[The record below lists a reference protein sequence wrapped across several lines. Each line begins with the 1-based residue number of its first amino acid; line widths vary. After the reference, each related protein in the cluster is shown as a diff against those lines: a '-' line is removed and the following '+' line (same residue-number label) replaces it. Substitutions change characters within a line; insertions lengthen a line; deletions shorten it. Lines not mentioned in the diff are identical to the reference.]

1 MSHRAT
7 PRCYLM
13 CRPTYFDVTD
23 SETPWMDPDEPVNTA
38 EAVSQWERLRDRLR
52 GLGHTVEE
60 LPARPG
66 LPDMV
71 FSANGA
77 TVIDGRVLG
86 ARFSY
91 RSRAP
96 ETAAHRAWFLS
107 HGVAFH
113 EPEHT
118 NEGEGDYAV
127 TASHLLA
134 GYGFRTPLAAHAEA
148 QEFFGRPVLSLELV
162 DPRYYH
168 LDTALTVLDRAADEI
183 AYHPDAFAPAS
194 RAKLRQIFPDAL
206 QASASDAAALGLNAV
221 SDGLHVLLPHTAHGL
236 FPALR
241 DRGYQPIGVDVSEL
255 TKGGGGVKCCV
266 LELRGLDL
274 HKNTG

>member
-1 MSHRAT
+1 
-7 PRCYLM
+7 
-13 CRPTYFDVTD
+13 
-23 SETPWMDPDEPVNTA
+23 MDPDEPVNTA

-134 GYGFRTPLAAHAEA
+134 GYGFRTPWPHMPRRRNSSAA
-148 QEFFGRPVLSLELV
+148 PC
-162 DPRYYH
+162 
-168 LDTALTVLDRAADEI
+168 
-183 AYHPDAFAPAS
+183 
-194 RAKLRQIFPDAL
+194 
-206 QASASDAAALGLNAV
+206 SASN
-221 SDGLHVLLPHTAHGL
+221 SST
-236 FPALR
+236 PAITTSTR
-241 DRGYQPIGVDVSEL
+241 P
-255 TKGGGGVKCCV
+255 
-266 LELRGLDL
+266 
-274 HKNTG
+274 